1 MTETSPVR
9 VERAFSQLVH
19 AGHHVMLIAVA

>member
-9 VERAFSQLVH
+9 VERACTQLVQ
-19 AGHHVMLIAVA
+19 AGHHVMVIAVA